1 MEEFIKKL
9 KHGDEKAFEM
19 LVNNY
24 QQKIYSLAFSS
35 LGNKEDALDIVQEVF
50 IKIYR
55 GISMFNGDSA
65 LSTWIFRITKNTCY
79 DFLRKKRKNIDEEI
93 PDDLADDMPLP
104 EDIAEQKFERETVK
118 TCLDKLPPKY
128 KMVLLLREYQDLSY
142 SEIAKILDI
151 SEGTVKSRISR
162 AREYLL
168 NEIIKNGELF

>member
-65 LSTWIFRITKNTCY
+65 LSTWIFRITKNLCWELY
-79 DFLRKKRKNIDEEI
+79 GNENNI
-93 PDDLADDMPLP
+93 
-104 EDIAEQKFERETVK
+104 FV
-118 TCLDKLPPKY
+118 Y
-128 KMVLLLREYQDLSY
+128 K
-142 SEIAKILDI
+142 
-151 SEGTVKSRISR
+151 
-162 AREYLL
+162 
-168 NEIIKNGELF
+168 